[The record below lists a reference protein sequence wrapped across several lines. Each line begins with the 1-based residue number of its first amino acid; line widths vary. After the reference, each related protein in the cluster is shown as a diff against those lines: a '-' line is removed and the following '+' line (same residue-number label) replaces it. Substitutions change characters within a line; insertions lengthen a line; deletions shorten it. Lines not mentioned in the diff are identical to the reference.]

1 MTGAE
6 RHATRPAPQA
16 DGRLMFVLR
25 RASRTPA
32 LRREV
37 AVTVMAIGAAGCAG
51 ALGGL

>member
-1 MTGAE
+1 
-6 RHATRPAPQA
+6 
-16 DGRLMFVLR
+16 VLR

-51 ALGGL
+51 RSVVLALG